1 MRSITIYRRKQ
12 YIVSKIYSAE
22 NRNHIYIDY
31 LYRSNV
37 GLILFWNIIPRC
49 KNIQKQK
56 TIFKHK
62 KKNINIHFMLYIEF
76 ELLYERVYLYPKY
89 RSHMIYKW
97 LNYIPPQHKIKW
109 IHVHEFFKWSMQEWI
124 FVQFCF
130 LFWVFNFQFEFTE
143 AAEIFVHVKNPISY
157 FVLVHF
163 IIQSFSKVV
172 VFSPSIVE
180 GYLNYYTFTRSP
192 TFPDNNF

>member
-1 MRSITIYRRKQ
+1 MFK
-12 YIVSKIYSAE
+12 KIF
-22 NRNHIYIDY
+22 
-31 LYRSNV
+31 SN
-37 GLILFWNIIPRC
+37 IN
-49 KNIQKQK
+49 
-56 TIFKHK
+56 
-62 KKNINIHFMLYIEF
+62 KNINNHFMLYIEF
-76 ELLYERVYLYPKY
+76 ESLYERVYLYPKY

-157 FVLVHF
+157 FMLVHF

-192 TFPDNNF
+192 TFPDNNFYFKKK

>member
-1 MRSITIYRRKQ
+1 MNYLHRSTF
-12 YIVSKIYSAE
+12 
-22 NRNHIYIDY
+22 
-31 LYRSNV
+31 
-37 GLILFWNIIPRC
+37 GLILFWNIIPQR

-56 TIFKHK
+56 KIFSNIN
-62 KKNINIHFMLYIEF
+62 KNINNHFMLYIEF
-76 ELLYERVYLYPKY
+76 ESLYERVYLYPKY